1 MSYSK
6 KYLEPLA
13 VLTMEPEVITPVVM
27 RLVVIFSFLEKA
39 LEPLM
44 RPVTELSL
52 FLFQL
57 DNFGT
62 PGGADPAP
70 ARTLAAGMAMVADE
84 RDLKNGCD
92 LSKGISVLGSRK
104 YLDPLNVV
112 TVAPGEAFPL
122 TLEVVILDPFLKLAE
137 PVMVAV
143 IDPSGLNVHLE
154 SVATPVGATV
164 AVFGDTVP
172 PKAPPK
178 REIVALGLAVVINCS
193 AFFTFSSD
201 CC

>member
-1 MSYSK
+1 
-6 KYLEPLA
+6 
-13 VLTMEPEVITPVVM
+13 
-27 RLVVIFSFLEKA
+27 
-39 LEPLM
+39 
-44 RPVTELSL
+44 
-52 FLFQL
+52 
-57 DNFGT
+57 
-62 PGGADPAP
+62 
-70 ARTLAAGMAMVADE
+70 MVADE

-122 TLEVVILDPFLKLAE
+122 TLEV
-137 PVMVAV
+137 AV

-154 SVATPVGATV
+154 SVAIPVGATV